1 MLINLVVTL
10 VILGVVLWLINNF
23 LPMDGRIK
31 QIINVVIVVGAVLWA
46 MQAFGIVVMGGPLMT
61 LVIALCV
68 LGVLLW
74 LINSYI
80 PMDGNIK
87 AIVNVVILLVAIL
100 AVLQSFG
107 IIPQM
112 HSLS

>member
-1 MLINLVVTL
+1 MLINLVVAL
-10 VILGVVLWLINNF
+10 VILGVLLYLINNF
-23 LPMDGRIK
+23 IPMDGRIK
-31 QIINVVIVVGAVLWA
+31 QLVNVVVVVGAVLWC

-74 LINSYI
+74 IINAYI
-80 PMDGNIK
+80 PMDGRIK
-87 AIVNVVILLVAIL
+87 NIVNVVILLVAVL
-100 AVLQSFG
+100 AVLQAFG

-112 HSLS
+112 HTLS